1 MKNNEAKVPTSR
13 LSRLSKMGGLASR
26 LAGNVLFEGVKQ
38 FSQGKSPSMQQ
49 LMMTPTNIG
58 HVADKLSQLRGAAM
72 KVGQMLSM
80 DAGDLV
86 PPELADIFAKLR
98 SDAKAMPH
106 KQLTHLLV
114 EHWGPDWLAPFAQFE
129 LRPFAAASIGQV
141 HLAYLE
147 TGEKLAIK
155 IQYPGIRDSID
166 SDIDNVATLLKVS
179 RLIPANV
186 KLDTLL
192 AEAKAQLHNEAD
204 YHFEAQQIAL
214 YQQQLADDP
223 SFIVPKVY
231 KQLSNDSI
239 LCMQFVEGVAIES
252 LAQSSQ
258 EVRDQIATTL
268 MALCFKELFE
278 FKLVQSD
285 PNFANFQY
293 QTDTQKIVLFDFGAT
308 RAISD
313 TLSDGYLELML
324 GAADED
330 KTKMTAAAKQIGFFQ
345 DQIDPAQQR
354 LIIDIFYQACEPLRF
369 DGDYDFGESNLAKRI
384 TQAGKA
390 MSTQQNE
397 WHTPPTDAIF
407 IHRKLAGMY
416 LLAAKLNAKVN
427 VATLFSVY
435 QTSNLSLTKLNVR
448 Q

>member
-26 LAGNVLFEGVKQ
+26 LAGNVLFEGAKQ

-252 LAQSSQ
+252 LAQSTQ
-258 EVRDQIATTL
+258 EVRDKVASAL
-268 MALCFKELFE
+268 MELCLKELFC
-278 FKLVQSD
+278 FQLVQSD

-293 QTDTQKIVLFDFGAT
+293 QADSQKIVLLDFGAT
-308 RAISD
+308 RTISD
-313 TLSDGYLELML
+313 TLSQGYMQLMQ
-324 GAADED
+324 GAIADD
-330 KTKMTAAAKQIGFFQ
+330 KQQMTQAAQQIGFFQ
-345 DQIDPAQQR
+345 DAIDPQQKQ
-354 LIIDIFYQACEPLRF
+354 LIIDIFYQACEPLRTQ
-369 DGDYDFGESNLAKRI
+369 GAYDFGASDLAKRI

-416 LLAAKLNAKVN
+416 LLAAKLKANIN
-427 VATLFSVY
+427 IRTLFNQVINSK
-435 QTSNLSLTKLNVR
+435 NK
-448 Q
+448 

>member
-26 LAGNVLFEGVKQ
+26 LAGNVLLEGAKQ
-38 FSQGKSPSMQQ
+38 LSQGKSPSMQQ
-49 LMMTPTNIG
+49 LMMTPKNIG

-86 PPELADIFAKLR
+86 PPELAEILAKLR

-106 KQLTHLLV
+106 KQLTQLLV
-114 EHWGPDWLAPFAQFE
+114 QHWGRDWLAPFAQFE

-141 HLAYLE
+141 HLAYLD

-166 SDIDNVATLLKVS
+166 SDIDNVASLLKVS

-204 YHFEAQQIAL
+204 YQFEAQQIAL
-214 YQQQLADDP
+214 YQQQLGDNP
-223 SFIVPKVY
+223 HFIVPKVY
-231 KQLSNDSI
+231 PQLSNNSI

-252 LAQSSQ
+252 VEHYPQD
-258 EVRDQIATTL
+258 VRDKVACAL
-268 MALCFKELFE
+268 MELCFKELFC
-278 FKLVQSD
+278 FQLVQSD

-293 QTDTQKIVLFDFGAT
+293 QADRQKIVLLDFGAT
-308 RAISD
+308 RTISD
-313 TLSDGYLELML
+313 TLSQGYMQLMH
-324 GAADED
+324 GAIADD
-330 KTKMTAAAKQIGFFQ
+330 KQQMSNAAQQISFFQ
-345 DQIDPAQQR
+345 DAIDPQQKQ
-354 LIIDIFYQACEPLRF
+354 LIIDIFYQACEPLRTQ
-369 DGDYDFGESNLAKRI
+369 GAYDFGASDLAKRI

-416 LLAAKLNAKVN
+416 LLAAKLNANINVHALFNQVVN
-427 VATLFSVY
+427 S
-435 QTSNLSLTKLNVR
+435 KKE
-448 Q
+448 

>member
-26 LAGNVLFEGVKQ
+26 LAGNVLLEGAKQ
-38 FSQGKSPSMQQ
+38 LSQGKSPSMQQ
-49 LMMTPTNIG
+49 LMMTPKNIG

-86 PPELADIFAKLR
+86 PPELAEILAKLR

-106 KQLTHLLV
+106 KQLTQLLV
-114 EHWGPDWLAPFAQFE
+114 QHWGRDWLAPFAQFE

-141 HLAYLE
+141 HLAYLD

-166 SDIDNVATLLKVS
+166 SDIDNVASLLKVS

-204 YHFEAQQIAL
+204 YQFEAQQIAL
-214 YQQQLADDP
+214 YQQQLGDNP
-223 SFIVPKVY
+223 HFIVPKVY
-231 KQLSNDSI
+231 PQLSNNSI
-239 LCMQFVEGVAIES
+239 LCMQFVEGVAIEAV
-252 LAQSSQ
+252 AQYPQ
-258 EVRDQIATTL
+258 DVRDKVASAL
-268 MALCFKELFE
+268 MELCFKELFC
-278 FKLVQSD
+278 FQLVQSD

-293 QTDTQKIVLFDFGAT
+293 QADRQKIVLLDFGAT
-308 RAISD
+308 RTISD
-313 TLSDGYLELML
+313 TLSQGYMQLMQ
-324 GAADED
+324 GAIADD
-330 KTKMTAAAKQIGFFQ
+330 KQQMSNAAQQIGFFQ
-345 DQIDPAQQR
+345 DAIDPQQKQ
-354 LIIDIFYQACEPLRF
+354 LIIDIFYQACEPLRTQ
-369 DGDYDFGESNLAKRI
+369 GAYDFGASDLAKRI

-416 LLAAKLNAKVN
+416 LLAAKLNANINVHALFNQVVN
-427 VATLFSVY
+427 S
-435 QTSNLSLTKLNVR
+435 KKE
-448 Q
+448 

>member
-26 LAGNVLFEGVKQ
+26 LAGNVLLEGAKQ
-38 FSQGKSPSMQQ
+38 LSQGKSPSMQQ
-49 LMMTPTNIG
+49 LMMTPKNIG

-86 PPELADIFAKLR
+86 PPELAEILAKLR

-106 KQLTHLLV
+106 RQLTQLLV
-114 EHWGPDWLAPFAQFE
+114 QHWGRDWLAPFAQFE

-141 HLAYLE
+141 HLAYLD

-166 SDIDNVATLLKVS
+166 SDIDNVASLLKVS

-204 YHFEAQQIAL
+204 YQFEAQKIAL
-214 YQQQLADDP
+214 YQQQLGDNP
-223 SFIVPKVY
+223 HFIVPKVY
-231 KQLSNDSI
+231 PQLSNNSI
-239 LCMQFVEGVAIES
+239 LCMQFVEGVAIEAV
-252 LAQSSQ
+252 AQYPQ
-258 EVRDQIATTL
+258 DVRDKVASAL
-268 MALCFKELFE
+268 MELCFKELFC
-278 FKLVQSD
+278 FQLVQSD

-293 QTDTQKIVLFDFGAT
+293 QADRQKIVLLDFGAT
-308 RAISD
+308 RTISD
-313 TLSDGYLELML
+313 TLSQGYMQLMQ
-324 GAADED
+324 GAIADD
-330 KTKMTAAAKQIGFFQ
+330 KQQMSNAAQQIGFFQ
-345 DQIDPAQQR
+345 DAIDPQQKQ
-354 LIIDIFYQACEPLRF
+354 LIIDIFYQACEPLRTQ
-369 DGDYDFGESNLAKRI
+369 GAYDFGASDLAKRI

-416 LLAAKLNAKVN
+416 LLAAKLNANINVHALFNQVVN
-427 VATLFSVY
+427 S
-435 QTSNLSLTKLNVR
+435 KKE
-448 Q
+448 

>member
-26 LAGNVLFEGVKQ
+26 LAGNVLLEGAKQ
-38 FSQGKSPSMQQ
+38 LSQGKSPSMQQ
-49 LMMTPTNIG
+49 LMMTPKNIG

-86 PPELADIFAKLR
+86 PPELAEILAKLR

-106 KQLTHLLV
+106 RQLTQLLV
-114 EHWGPDWLAPFAQFE
+114 QHWGRDWLAPFAQFE

-141 HLAYLE
+141 HLAYLD

-166 SDIDNVATLLKVS
+166 SDIDNVASLLKVS

-204 YHFEAQQIAL
+204 YQFEAQQIAL
-214 YQQQLADDP
+214 YQQQLGDNP
-223 SFIVPKVY
+223 HFIVPKVY
-231 KQLSNDSI
+231 PQLSNNSI
-239 LCMQFVEGVAIES
+239 LCMQFVEGVAIEAV
-252 LAQSSQ
+252 AQYPQ
-258 EVRDQIATTL
+258 DVRDKVASAL
-268 MALCFKELFE
+268 MELCFKELFC
-278 FKLVQSD
+278 FQLVQSD

-293 QTDTQKIVLFDFGAT
+293 QADRQKIVLLDFGAT
-308 RAISD
+308 RTISD
-313 TLSDGYLELML
+313 TLSQGYMQLMQ
-324 GAADED
+324 GAIADD
-330 KTKMTAAAKQIGFFQ
+330 KQQMSNAAQQIGFFQ
-345 DQIDPAQQR
+345 DAIDPQQKQ
-354 LIIDIFYQACEPLRF
+354 LIIDIFYQACEPLRTQ
-369 DGDYDFGESNLAKRI
+369 GAYDFGASDLAKRI

-416 LLAAKLNAKVN
+416 LLAAKLNANINVHALFNQVVN
-427 VATLFSVY
+427 S
-435 QTSNLSLTKLNVR
+435 KKE
-448 Q
+448 

>member
-26 LAGNVLFEGVKQ
+26 LAGNVLLEGAKQ
-38 FSQGKSPSMQQ
+38 LSQGKSPSMQQ
-49 LMMTPTNIG
+49 LMMTPKNIG

-86 PPELADIFAKLR
+86 PPELAEILAKLR

-106 KQLTHLLV
+106 KQLTQLLV
-114 EHWGPDWLAPFAQFE
+114 QHWGRDWLAPFAQFE

-141 HLAYLE
+141 HLAYLD

-166 SDIDNVATLLKVS
+166 SDIDNVASLLKVS

-204 YHFEAQQIAL
+204 YQFEAQQIAL
-214 YQQQLADDP
+214 YQQQLGDNLH
-223 SFIVPKVY
+223 FIVPKVY
-231 KQLSNDSI
+231 PQLSNNSI
-239 LCMQFVEGVAIES
+239 LCMQFVEGVAIE
-252 LAQSSQ
+252 AVDQYPQ
-258 EVRDQIATTL
+258 DVRDKVACAL
-268 MALCFKELFE
+268 MELCFKELFC
-278 FKLVQSD
+278 FQLVQSD

-293 QTDTQKIVLFDFGAT
+293 QADSQKIVLLDFGAT
-308 RAISD
+308 RTISD
-313 TLSDGYLELML
+313 TLSQGYMQLMQ
-324 GAADED
+324 GAIADD
-330 KTKMTAAAKQIGFFQ
+330 KQQMSNAAQQIGFFQ
-345 DQIDPAQQR
+345 DAIDPQQKQ
-354 LIIDIFYQACEPLRF
+354 LIIDIFYQACEPLRTQ
-369 DGDYDFGESNLAKRI
+369 GAYDFGASDLAKRI

-416 LLAAKLNAKVN
+416 LLAAKLNANINVHALFNQVVN
-427 VATLFSVY
+427 S
-435 QTSNLSLTKLNVR
+435 KKE
-448 Q
+448 

>member
-26 LAGNVLFEGVKQ
+26 LAGNVLLEGAKQ
-38 FSQGKSPSMQQ
+38 LSQGKSPSMQQ
-49 LMMTPTNIG
+49 LMMTPKNIG

-86 PPELADIFAKLR
+86 PPELAEILAKLR

-106 KQLTHLLV
+106 RQLTQLLV
-114 EHWGPDWLAPFAQFE
+114 QHWGRDWLAPFAQFE

-141 HLAYLE
+141 HLAYLD

-166 SDIDNVATLLKVS
+166 SDIDNVASLLKVS

-204 YHFEAQQIAL
+204 YQFEAQQIAL
-214 YQQQLADDP
+214 YQQQLGDNP
-223 SFIVPKVY
+223 HFIVPKVY
-231 KQLSNDSI
+231 PQLSNNSI
-239 LCMQFVEGVAIES
+239 LCMQFVEGVAIEAV
-252 LAQSSQ
+252 AQYPQ
-258 EVRDQIATTL
+258 DVRDKVASAL
-268 MALCFKELFE
+268 MELCFKELFC
-278 FKLVQSD
+278 FQLVQSD

-293 QTDTQKIVLFDFGAT
+293 QADRQKIVLLDFGAT
-308 RAISD
+308 RTISD
-313 TLSDGYLELML
+313 TLSQGYMQLMQ
-324 GAADED
+324 GAIADD
-330 KTKMTAAAKQIGFFQ
+330 KQQMSNAAQQIGFFQ
-345 DQIDPAQQR
+345 DAIDPQQKQ
-354 LIIDIFYQACEPLRF
+354 LIIDIFYQACEPLRTQ
-369 DGDYDFGESNLAKRI
+369 GAYDFGASDLAKRI

-416 LLAAKLNAKVN
+416 LLAAKLNANIN
-427 VATLFSVY
+427 VYTLFNQVVNS
-435 QTSNLSLTKLNVR
+435 KKE
-448 Q
+448 

>member
-26 LAGNVLFEGVKQ
+26 LAGNVLLEGAKQ
-38 FSQGKSPSMQQ
+38 LSQGKSPSMQQ
-49 LMMTPTNIG
+49 LMMTPKNIG

-86 PPELADIFAKLR
+86 PPELAEILAKLR

-106 KQLTHLLV
+106 KQLTQLLV
-114 EHWGPDWLAPFAQFE
+114 QHWGHDWLAPFAQFE

-141 HLAYLE
+141 HLAYLD

-166 SDIDNVATLLKVS
+166 SDIDNVASLLKVS

-214 YQQQLADDP
+214 YQQQLGDSP
-223 SFIVPKVY
+223 HFIVPKVY
-231 KQLSNDSI
+231 PKLSNNSI
-239 LCMQFVEGVAIES
+239 LCMQYVEGVAIES
-252 LAQSSQ
+252 VEQYPQ
-258 EVRDQIATTL
+258 DVRDKVASAL
-268 MALCFKELFE
+268 MELCFKELFC
-278 FKLVQSD
+278 FQLVQSD

-293 QTDTQKIVLFDFGAT
+293 QTDSQKIVLLDFGAT
-308 RAISD
+308 RTISD
-313 TLSDGYLELML
+313 TLSQGYMQLMQ
-324 GAADED
+324 GAIADD
-330 KTKMTAAAKQIGFFQ
+330 KQQMIQAAQQIGFFQ
-345 DQIDPAQQR
+345 DAIDPQQKQ
-354 LIIDIFYQACEPLRF
+354 LIIDIFYQACEPLRTQ
-369 DGDYDFGESNLAKRI
+369 GTYDFGASNLAKRI

-416 LLAAKLNAKVN
+416 LLAAKLNANINVHALFNQVVN
-427 VATLFSVY
+427 SK
-435 QTSNLSLTKLNVR
+435 NE
-448 Q
+448 

>member
-26 LAGNVLFEGVKQ
+26 LAGNVLLEGAKQ

-49 LMMTPTNIG
+49 LMMTPQNIG

-80 DAGDLV
+80 DAGDIV
-86 PPELADIFAKLR
+86 PPELAEILAKLR

-106 KQLTHLLV
+106 KQLTQLLV
-114 EHWGPDWLAPFAQFE
+114 EHWGSDWIAPFAQFE

-141 HLAYLE
+141 HLAYLD

-166 SDIDNVATLLKVS
+166 SDIDNVASLLKVS

-192 AEAKAQLHNEAD
+192 AEAKLQLHNEAD
-204 YHFEAQQIAL
+204 YHFEAEQVAL
-214 YQQQLADDP
+214 YQQQLGDNP
-223 SFIVPKVY
+223 HFIVPKVY
-231 KQLSNDSI
+231 PKLSNNSI

-252 LAQSSQ
+252 LTESSQ
-258 EVRDQIATTL
+258 AVRDQIATLL
-268 MALCFKELFE
+268 MELCFKELFK
-278 FKLVQSD
+278 FKLLQSD

-293 QTDTQKIVLFDFGAT
+293 QADTQKIVLFDFGAT
-308 RAISD
+308 RTISD
-313 TLSDGYLELML
+313 TLSQGYLQLMQ
-324 GAADED
+324 GAIVDD
-330 KTKMTAAAKQIGFFQ
+330 KQQMTQAAQQIGFFQ
-345 DQIDPAQQR
+345 DAIDPQQKQ

-369 DGDYDFGESNLAKRI
+369 DGEYDFAQSSLAKRI

-390 MSTQQNE
+390 MSTQQDE

-416 LLAAKLNAKVN
+416 LLAAKLKAKVN
-427 VATLFSVY
+427 VAKLFSVY
-435 QTSNLSLTKLNVR
+435 QTQIGKKNV
-448 Q
+448 

>member
-26 LAGNVLFEGVKQ
+26 LAGNVLLEGAKQ

-49 LMMTPTNIG
+49 LMMTPKNIG

-86 PPELADIFAKLR
+86 PPELAEILAKLR

-106 KQLTHLLV
+106 KQLTQLLV
-114 EHWGPDWLAPFAQFE
+114 EHWGSDWIAPFAQFE

-141 HLAYLE
+141 HLAYLD

-166 SDIDNVATLLKVS
+166 SDIDNVASLLKVS

-192 AEAKAQLHNEAD
+192 AEAKLQLHNEAD
-204 YHFEAQQIAL
+204 YHFEAEQVAL
-214 YQQQLADDP
+214 YQQQLGDNP
-223 SFIVPKVY
+223 HFIVPKVY
-231 KQLSNDSI
+231 PKLSNNSI

-252 LAQSSQ
+252 LTESSQ
-258 EVRDQIATTL
+258 AVRDQIATLL
-268 MALCFKELFE
+268 MELCFKELFE
-278 FKLVQSD
+278 FKLLQSD

-293 QTDTQKIVLFDFGAT
+293 QADTQKIVLFDFGAT
-308 RAISD
+308 RTISD
-313 TLSDGYLELML
+313 TLSQGYLQLMQ
-324 GAADED
+324 GAIVDD
-330 KTKMTAAAKQIGFFQ
+330 KQQMTQAAQQIGFFQ
-345 DQIDPAQQR
+345 DAIDPQQKQ
-354 LIIDIFYQACEPLRF
+354 LIIDIFYQACDPLRF
-369 DGDYDFGESNLAKRI
+369 DGEYDFAQSSLAKRI

-390 MSTQQNE
+390 MSTQQDE

-416 LLAAKLNAKVN
+416 LLAAKLKAKVN
-427 VATLFSVY
+427 VAKLFSVY
-435 QTSNLSLTKLNVR
+435 QTQIGKKNV
-448 Q
+448 

>member
-26 LAGNVLFEGVKQ
+26 LAGNVLLEGAKQ
-38 FSQGKSPSMQQ
+38 LSQGKSPSMQQ
-49 LMMTPTNIG
+49 LMMTPKNIG

-86 PPELADIFAKLR
+86 PPELAEILAKLR

-106 KQLTHLLV
+106 KQLTQLLV
-114 EHWGPDWLAPFAQFE
+114 QHWGRDWLAPFAQFE

-141 HLAYLE
+141 HLAYLD

-166 SDIDNVATLLKVS
+166 SDIDNVASLLKVS

-204 YHFEAQQIAL
+204 YQFEAQQIAL
-214 YQQQLADDP
+214 YQQQLGDNP
-223 SFIVPKVY
+223 KFIVPKVY
-231 KQLSNDSI
+231 SQLSNNSI
-239 LCMQFVEGVAIES
+239 LCMQYVEGSAIES
-252 LAQSSQ
+252 VAQYPQ
-258 EVRDQIATTL
+258 DIRDKVASAL
-268 MALCFKELFE
+268 MELCFKELFC
-278 FKLVQSD
+278 FQLVQSD

-293 QTDTQKIVLFDFGAT
+293 QADSQKIVLLDFGAT
-308 RAISD
+308 RTISD
-313 TLSDGYLELML
+313 TLSQGYMQLMQ
-324 GAADED
+324 AAIADD
-330 KTKMTAAAKQIGFFQ
+330 KQQMSNAAQQIGFFQ
-345 DQIDPAQQR
+345 AAIDPQQKQ
-354 LIIDIFYQACEPLRF
+354 LIIDIFYQACEPLRTQ
-369 DGDYDFGESNLAKRI
+369 GAYDFGSSDLAKRI

-416 LLAAKLNAKVN
+416 LLAAKLNANINVHALFNQVVN
-427 VATLFSVY
+427 SK
-435 QTSNLSLTKLNVR
+435 NE
-448 Q
+448 

>member
-26 LAGNVLFEGVKQ
+26 LAGNVLLEGAKQ

-49 LMMTPTNIG
+49 LMMTPKNIG

-86 PPELADIFAKLR
+86 PPELAEILAKLR

-106 KQLTHLLV
+106 KQLTQLLV
-114 EHWGPDWLAPFAQFE
+114 EHWGSDWIAPFAQFE

-141 HLAYLE
+141 HLAYLD

-166 SDIDNVATLLKVS
+166 SDIDNVASLLKVS

-192 AEAKAQLHNEAD
+192 AEAKVQLHNEAD
-204 YHFEAQQIAL
+204 YHFEAEQVAL
-214 YQQQLADDP
+214 YQQQLGDNP
-223 SFIVPKVY
+223 HFIVPKVY
-231 KQLSNDSI
+231 PKLSNNSI

-252 LAQSSQ
+252 LTESSQ
-258 EVRDQIATTL
+258 AVLDQIATLL
-268 MALCFKELFE
+268 MELCFKELFE
-278 FKLVQSD
+278 FKLLQSD

-293 QTDTQKIVLFDFGAT
+293 QADTQKIVLFDFGAT
-308 RAISD
+308 RTISD
-313 TLSDGYLELML
+313 TLSQGYLQLMQ
-324 GAADED
+324 GAIVDD
-330 KTKMTAAAKQIGFFQ
+330 KQQMTQAAQQIGFFQ
-345 DQIDPAQQR
+345 DAIDPQQKQ

-369 DGDYDFGESNLAKRI
+369 DGEYDFAQSSLAKRI

-390 MSTQQNE
+390 MSTQQDE

-416 LLAAKLNAKVN
+416 LLAAKLKAKVN
-427 VATLFSVY
+427 VAKLFSVY
-435 QTSNLSLTKLNVR
+435 QTQIGKKNV
-448 Q
+448 

>member
-26 LAGNVLFEGVKQ
+26 LAGNVLLEGAKQ
-38 FSQGKSPSMQQ
+38 LSQGKSPSMQQ
-49 LMMTPTNIG
+49 LMMTPKNIG

-86 PPELADIFAKLR
+86 PPELAEILAKLR

-106 KQLTHLLV
+106 KQLTQLLV
-114 EHWGPDWLAPFAQFE
+114 QHWGRDWLAPFAQFE

-141 HLAYLE
+141 HLAYLD

-166 SDIDNVATLLKVS
+166 SDIDNVASLLKVS

-204 YHFEAQQIAL
+204 YQFEAQQIAL
-214 YQQQLADDP
+214 YQQQLGDNLH
-223 SFIVPKVY
+223 FIVPKVY
-231 KQLSNDSI
+231 PQLSNNSI
-239 LCMQFVEGVAIES
+239 LCMQFVEGVAIEAV
-252 LAQSSQ
+252 AQYPQ
-258 EVRDQIATTL
+258 DVRDKVASAL
-268 MALCFKELFE
+268 MELCFKELFC
-278 FKLVQSD
+278 FQLVQSD

-293 QTDTQKIVLFDFGAT
+293 QADRQKIVLLDFGAT
-308 RAISD
+308 RTISD
-313 TLSDGYLELML
+313 TLSQGYMQLMQ
-324 GAADED
+324 GAIADD
-330 KTKMTAAAKQIGFFQ
+330 KQQMSNAAQQIGFFQ
-345 DQIDPAQQR
+345 DAIDPQQKQ
-354 LIIDIFYQACEPLRF
+354 LIIDIFYQACEPLRTQ
-369 DGDYDFGESNLAKRI
+369 GAYDFGASDLAKRI

-416 LLAAKLNAKVN
+416 LLAAKLNANINVHALFNQVVN
-427 VATLFSVY
+427 S
-435 QTSNLSLTKLNVR
+435 KKE
-448 Q
+448 

>member
-26 LAGNVLFEGVKQ
+26 LAGNVLLEGAKQ

-49 LMMTPTNIG
+49 LMMTPKNIG

-86 PPELADIFAKLR
+86 PPELAEILAKLR

-106 KQLTHLLV
+106 KQLTQLLV
-114 EHWGPDWLAPFAQFE
+114 EHWGSDWIAPFAQFE

-141 HLAYLE
+141 HLAYLD

-166 SDIDNVATLLKVS
+166 SDIDNVASLLKVS

-192 AEAKAQLHNEAD
+192 AEAKLQLHNEAD
-204 YHFEAQQIAL
+204 YHFEAEQVAL
-214 YQQQLADDP
+214 YQQQLGDNP
-223 SFIVPKVY
+223 HFIVPKVY
-231 KQLSNDSI
+231 PKLSNNSI

-252 LAQSSQ
+252 LTESSQ
-258 EVRDQIATTL
+258 AVRDQIATLL
-268 MALCFKELFE
+268 MELCFKELFE
-278 FKLVQSD
+278 FKLLQSD

-293 QTDTQKIVLFDFGAT
+293 QADTQKIVLFDFGAT
-308 RAISD
+308 RTISD
-313 TLSDGYLELML
+313 TLSQGYQQLMQ
-324 GAADED
+324 GAIVDD
-330 KTKMTAAAKQIGFFQ
+330 KQQMTQAAQQIGFFQ
-345 DQIDPAQQR
+345 DAIDPQQKQ

-369 DGDYDFGESNLAKRI
+369 DGEYDFAQSSLAKRI

-390 MSTQQNE
+390 MSTQQDE

-416 LLAAKLNAKVN
+416 LLAAKLKAKVN
-427 VATLFSVY
+427 VAKLFSVY
-435 QTSNLSLTKLNVR
+435 QTQIGKKNV
-448 Q
+448 

>member
-26 LAGNVLFEGVKQ
+26 LAGNVLLEGAKQ
-38 FSQGKSPSMQQ
+38 LSQGKSPSMQQ
-49 LMMTPTNIG
+49 LMMTPKNIG

-86 PPELADIFAKLR
+86 PPELAEILAKLR

-106 KQLTHLLV
+106 KQLTQLLV
-114 EHWGPDWLAPFAQFE
+114 QHWGRDWLAPFAQFE

-141 HLAYLE
+141 HLAYLD
-147 TGEKLAIK
+147 TGEKLAIT

-166 SDIDNVATLLKVS
+166 SDIDNVASLLKVS

-204 YHFEAQQIAL
+204 YQFEAQQIAL
-214 YQQQLADDP
+214 YQQQLGDNP
-223 SFIVPKVY
+223 HFIVPKVY
-231 KQLSNDSI
+231 PQLSNNSI
-239 LCMQFVEGVAIES
+239 LCMQFVEGVAIEAV
-252 LAQSSQ
+252 AQYPQ
-258 EVRDQIATTL
+258 DVRDKVASAL
-268 MALCFKELFE
+268 MELCFKELFC
-278 FKLVQSD
+278 FQLVQSD

-293 QTDTQKIVLFDFGAT
+293 QADRQKIVLLDFGAT
-308 RAISD
+308 RTISD
-313 TLSDGYLELML
+313 TLSQGYMQLMQ
-324 GAADED
+324 GAIADD
-330 KTKMTAAAKQIGFFQ
+330 KQQMSNAAQQIGFFQ
-345 DQIDPAQQR
+345 DAIDPQQKQ
-354 LIIDIFYQACEPLRF
+354 LIIDIFYQACEPLRTQ
-369 DGDYDFGESNLAKRI
+369 GAYDFGASDLAKRI

-416 LLAAKLNAKVN
+416 LLAAKLNANINVHALFNQVVN
-427 VATLFSVY
+427 S
-435 QTSNLSLTKLNVR
+435 KKE
-448 Q
+448 

>member
-26 LAGNVLFEGVKQ
+26 LAGNVLLEGAKQ

-49 LMMTPTNIG
+49 LMMTPKNIG

-86 PPELADIFAKLR
+86 PPELAEILAKLR

-106 KQLTHLLV
+106 KQLTQLLV
-114 EHWGPDWLAPFAQFE
+114 EHWGCDWIAPFAQFE

-141 HLAYLE
+141 HLAYLD

-166 SDIDNVATLLKVS
+166 SDIDNVASLLKVS

-192 AEAKAQLHNEAD
+192 AEAKVQLHNEAD
-204 YHFEAQQIAL
+204 YHFEAEQVAL
-214 YQQQLADDP
+214 YQQQLGDNP
-223 SFIVPKVY
+223 HFIVPKVY
-231 KQLSNDSI
+231 PKLSNNSI

-252 LAQSSQ
+252 LTESSQ
-258 EVRDQIATTL
+258 AVRDQIATLL
-268 MALCFKELFE
+268 MELCFKELFE
-278 FKLVQSD
+278 FKLLQSD

-293 QTDTQKIVLFDFGAT
+293 QADTQKIVLFDFGAT
-308 RAISD
+308 RTISD
-313 TLSDGYLELML
+313 TLSQGYLQLMQ
-324 GAADED
+324 GAIVDD
-330 KTKMTAAAKQIGFFQ
+330 KQQMTQAAQQIGFFQ
-345 DQIDPAQQR
+345 DAIDPQQKQ

-369 DGDYDFGESNLAKRI
+369 DGEYDFAQSSLAKRI

-390 MSTQQNE
+390 MSTQQDE

-416 LLAAKLNAKVN
+416 LLAAKLKAKVN
-427 VATLFSVY
+427 VAKLFSVY
-435 QTSNLSLTKLNVR
+435 QTQIGKKNV
-448 Q
+448 

>member
-26 LAGNVLFEGVKQ
+26 LAGNVLLEGAKQ
-38 FSQGKSPSMQQ
+38 LSQGKSPSMQQ
-49 LMMTPTNIG
+49 LMMTPKNIG

-86 PPELADIFAKLR
+86 PPELAEILAKLR

-106 KQLTHLLV
+106 KQLTQLLV
-114 EHWGPDWLAPFAQFE
+114 QHWGRDWLAPFAQFE

-141 HLAYLE
+141 HLAYLD

-166 SDIDNVATLLKVS
+166 SDIDNVASLLKVS

-204 YHFEAQQIAL
+204 YQFEAQKIAL
-214 YQQQLADDP
+214 YQQQLGDNP
-223 SFIVPKVY
+223 HFIVPKVY
-231 KQLSNDSI
+231 PQLSNNSI
-239 LCMQFVEGVAIES
+239 LCMQFVEGVAIEAV
-252 LAQSSQ
+252 AQYPQ
-258 EVRDQIATTL
+258 DVRDKVASAL
-268 MALCFKELFE
+268 MELCFKELFC
-278 FKLVQSD
+278 FQLVQSD

-293 QTDTQKIVLFDFGAT
+293 QADRQKIVLLDFGAT
-308 RAISD
+308 RTISD
-313 TLSDGYLELML
+313 TLSQGYMQLMQ
-324 GAADED
+324 GAIADD
-330 KTKMTAAAKQIGFFQ
+330 KQQMSNAAQQIGFFQ
-345 DQIDPAQQR
+345 DAIDPQQKQ
-354 LIIDIFYQACEPLRF
+354 LIIDIFYQACEPLRTQ
-369 DGDYDFGESNLAKRI
+369 GAYDFGASDLAKRI

-416 LLAAKLNAKVN
+416 LLAAKLNANINVHALFNQVVN
-427 VATLFSVY
+427 S
-435 QTSNLSLTKLNVR
+435 KKE
-448 Q
+448 

>member
-26 LAGNVLFEGVKQ
+26 LAGNVLLEGAKQ

-49 LMMTPTNIG
+49 LMMTPKNIG

-86 PPELADIFAKLR
+86 PPELAEILAKLR

-106 KQLTHLLV
+106 KQLTQLLV
-114 EHWGPDWLAPFAQFE
+114 EHWGSDWIAPFAQFE

-141 HLAYLE
+141 HLAYLD

-166 SDIDNVATLLKVS
+166 SDIDNVASLLKVS

-192 AEAKAQLHNEAD
+192 AEAKVQLHNEAD
-204 YHFEAQQIAL
+204 YHFEAEQVAL
-214 YQQQLADDP
+214 YQQQLGDNP
-223 SFIVPKVY
+223 HFIVPKVY
-231 KQLSNDSI
+231 PKLSNNSI

-252 LAQSSQ
+252 LTESSQ
-258 EVRDQIATTL
+258 AVRDQIATL
-268 MALCFKELFE
+268 LIELCFKELFE
-278 FKLVQSD
+278 FKLLQSD

-293 QTDTQKIVLFDFGAT
+293 QADTQKIVLFDFGAT
-308 RAISD
+308 RTISD
-313 TLSDGYLELML
+313 TLSQGYLQLMQ
-324 GAADED
+324 GAIVDD
-330 KTKMTAAAKQIGFFQ
+330 KQQMTQAAQQIGFFQ
-345 DQIDPAQQR
+345 DAIDPQQKQ

-369 DGDYDFGESNLAKRI
+369 DGEYDFAQSSLAKRI

-390 MSTQQNE
+390 MSTQQDE

-416 LLAAKLNAKVN
+416 LLAAKLKAKVN
-427 VATLFSVY
+427 VAKLFSVY
-435 QTSNLSLTKLNVR
+435 QTQIGKKNV
-448 Q
+448 

>member
-1 MKNNEAKVPTSR
+1 MKNNEAKVPTGRFSR
-13 LSRLSKMGGLASR
+13 LTKMGGLASR
-26 LAGNVLFEGVKQ
+26 LAGNVLLEGAKQ
-38 FSQGKSPSMQQ
+38 FSQGKSPSIQQ

-86 PPELADIFAKLR
+86 PPELAEILAKLR

-106 KQLTHLLV
+106 KQLTQLLV
-114 EHWGPDWLAPFAQFE
+114 QHWGHDWLAPFAQFE

-141 HLAYLE
+141 HLAYLD
-147 TGEKLAIK
+147 TGEKVAIK

-166 SDIDNVATLLKVS
+166 SDIDNVASLLTVS

-204 YHFEAQQIAL
+204 YQFEAEQIAL
-214 YQQQLADDP
+214 YQQQLGY
-223 SFIVPKVY
+223 SSNFIVPKVY
-231 KQLSNDSI
+231 QQLSNKNI
-239 LCMQFVEGVAIES
+239 LCMQYIEGVAIES
-252 LAQSSQ
+252 LVSAPQD
-258 EVRDQIATTL
+258 VRDSVASAL
-268 MALCFKELFE
+268 MELCFKELFC
-278 FKLVQSD
+278 FQLLQSD

-293 QTDTQKIVLFDFGAT
+293 QAQSQKIVLLDFGAT

-313 TLSDGYLELML
+313 TLSQGYMQLMQ
-324 GAADED
+324 GAIAQN
-330 KTKMTAAAKQIGFFQ
+330 KQQMAMAAQQIGFFQ
-345 DQIDPAQQR
+345 DEIDPQQKQ
-354 LIIDIFYQACEPLRF
+354 LVIDIFYQACEPLRTQEA
-369 DGDYDFGESNLAKRI
+369 YHFGESDLAKRI

-416 LLAAKLNAKVN
+416 LLAAKLNAKVKVN
-427 VATLFSVY
+427 QLFLDV
-435 QTSNLSLTKLNVR
+435 TRLSKHNA
-448 Q
+448 

>member
-26 LAGNVLFEGVKQ
+26 LAGNVLLEGAKQ
-38 FSQGKSPSMQQ
+38 LSQGKSPSMQQ
-49 LMMTPTNIG
+49 LMMTPKNIG

-86 PPELADIFAKLR
+86 PPELAEILAKLR

-106 KQLTHLLV
+106 KQLTQLLV
-114 EHWGPDWLAPFAQFE
+114 QHWGRDWLAPFAQFE

-141 HLAYLE
+141 HLACLD

-166 SDIDNVATLLKVS
+166 SDIDNVASLLKVS

-204 YHFEAQQIAL
+204 YQFEAQQIAL
-214 YQQQLADDP
+214 YQQQLGDNP
-223 SFIVPKVY
+223 HFIVPKVY
-231 KQLSNDSI
+231 PQLSNNSI
-239 LCMQFVEGVAIES
+239 LCMQFVEGVAIEAV
-252 LAQSSQ
+252 AQYPQ
-258 EVRDQIATTL
+258 DVRDKVASAL
-268 MALCFKELFE
+268 MELCFKELFC
-278 FKLVQSD
+278 FQLVQSD

-293 QTDTQKIVLFDFGAT
+293 QADSQKIVLLDFGAT
-308 RAISD
+308 RTISD
-313 TLSDGYLELML
+313 TLSQGYMQLMQ
-324 GAADED
+324 GAIADD
-330 KTKMTAAAKQIGFFQ
+330 KQQMSNAAQQIGFFQ
-345 DQIDPAQQR
+345 DAIDPQQKQ
-354 LIIDIFYQACEPLRF
+354 LIIDIFYQACEPLRTQ
-369 DGDYDFGESNLAKRI
+369 GAYDFGASDLAKRI

-416 LLAAKLNAKVN
+416 LLAAKLNANINVHALFNQVVN
-427 VATLFSVY
+427 S
-435 QTSNLSLTKLNVR
+435 KKE
-448 Q
+448 

>member
-26 LAGNVLFEGVKQ
+26 LAGNVLLEGAKQ
-38 FSQGKSPSMQQ
+38 LSQGKSPSMQQ
-49 LMMTPTNIG
+49 LMMTPKNIG

-86 PPELADIFAKLR
+86 PPELAEILAKLR

-106 KQLTHLLV
+106 KQLTQLLV
-114 EHWGPDWLAPFAQFE
+114 QHWGRDWLAPFAQFE

-141 HLAYLE
+141 HLAYLD

-166 SDIDNVATLLKVS
+166 SDIDNVASLLKVS

-204 YHFEAQQIAL
+204 YQFEAQQIAL
-214 YQQQLADDP
+214 YQQQLGDNP
-223 SFIVPKVY
+223 HFIVPKVY
-231 KQLSNDSI
+231 PQLSNNSI

-252 LAQSSQ
+252 VEHYPQD
-258 EVRDQIATTL
+258 VRDKVACAL
-268 MALCFKELFE
+268 MELCFKELFC
-278 FKLVQSD
+278 FQLVQSD

-293 QTDTQKIVLFDFGAT
+293 QADSQKIVLLDFGAT
-308 RAISD
+308 RTISD
-313 TLSDGYLELML
+313 TLSQGYMQLMQ
-324 GAADED
+324 GAIADD
-330 KTKMTAAAKQIGFFQ
+330 KQQMSNAAQQIGFFQ
-345 DQIDPAQQR
+345 DAIDPQQKQ
-354 LIIDIFYQACEPLRF
+354 LIIDIFYQACEPLRTQ
-369 DGDYDFGESNLAKRI
+369 GAYDFGASDLAKRI

-416 LLAAKLNAKVN
+416 LLAAKLNANIN
-427 VATLFSVY
+427 VHALFNQVVIS
-435 QTSNLSLTKLNVR
+435 KKE
-448 Q
+448 

>member
-26 LAGNVLFEGVKQ
+26 LAGNVLLEGAKQ

-49 LMMTPTNIG
+49 LMMTPKNIG

-86 PPELADIFAKLR
+86 PPELAEILAKLR

-106 KQLTHLLV
+106 KQLTQLLV
-114 EHWGPDWLAPFAQFE
+114 EHWGSDWIAPFAQFE

-141 HLAYLE
+141 HLAYLD

-166 SDIDNVATLLKVS
+166 SDIDNVASLLKVS

-192 AEAKAQLHNEAD
+192 AEAKVQLHNEAD
-204 YHFEAQQIAL
+204 YHFEAEQVAL
-214 YQQQLADDP
+214 YQQQLGDNP
-223 SFIVPKVY
+223 HFIVPKVY
-231 KQLSNDSI
+231 PKLSNNSI

-252 LAQSSQ
+252 LTESSQ
-258 EVRDQIATTL
+258 AVRDQIATLL
-268 MALCFKELFE
+268 MELCFKELFK
-278 FKLVQSD
+278 FKLLQSD

-293 QTDTQKIVLFDFGAT
+293 QADTQKIVLFDFGAT
-308 RAISD
+308 RTISD
-313 TLSDGYLELML
+313 TLSQGYLQLMQ
-324 GAADED
+324 GAIVDD
-330 KTKMTAAAKQIGFFQ
+330 KQQMTQAAQQIGFFQ
-345 DQIDPAQQR
+345 DAIDPQQKQ

-369 DGDYDFGESNLAKRI
+369 DGEYDFAQSSLAKRI

-390 MSTQQNE
+390 MSTQQDE

-416 LLAAKLNAKVN
+416 LLAAKLKAKVN
-427 VATLFSVY
+427 VAKLFSVY
-435 QTSNLSLTKLNVR
+435 QTQIGKKNV
-448 Q
+448 

>member
-26 LAGNVLFEGVKQ
+26 LAGNVLLEGAKQ
-38 FSQGKSPSMQQ
+38 LSQGKSPSMQQ
-49 LMMTPTNIG
+49 LMMTPKNIG

-86 PPELADIFAKLR
+86 PPELAEILAKLR

-106 KQLTHLLV
+106 KQLTQLLV
-114 EHWGPDWLAPFAQFE
+114 QHWGRDWLAPFAQFE

-141 HLAYLE
+141 HLAYLD

-166 SDIDNVATLLKVS
+166 SDIDNVASLLKVS

-204 YHFEAQQIAL
+204 YQFEAQQIAL
-214 YQQQLADDP
+214 YQQQLGDNP
-223 SFIVPKVY
+223 HFIVPKVY
-231 KQLSNDSI
+231 PQLSNNSI
-239 LCMQFVEGVAIES
+239 LCMQYVEGSAIES
-252 LAQSSQ
+252 VAQYPQ
-258 EVRDQIATTL
+258 DIRDKVASAL
-268 MALCFKELFE
+268 MELCFKELFC
-278 FKLVQSD
+278 FQLVQSD

-293 QTDTQKIVLFDFGAT
+293 QADSQKIVLLDFGAT
-308 RAISD
+308 RTISD
-313 TLSDGYLELML
+313 TLSQGYMQLMQ
-324 GAADED
+324 GAIADD
-330 KTKMTAAAKQIGFFQ
+330 KQQMSNAAQQIGFFQ
-345 DQIDPAQQR
+345 NAIDPQQKQ
-354 LIIDIFYQACEPLRF
+354 LIIDIFYQACEPLRSRAA
-369 DGDYDFGESNLAKRI
+369 YDFGASDLAKRI

-416 LLAAKLNAKVN
+416 LLAAKLNANINVHALFNQVVN
-427 VATLFSVY
+427 S
-435 QTSNLSLTKLNVR
+435 KKE
-448 Q
+448 

>member
-26 LAGNVLFEGVKQ
+26 LAGNVLLEGAKQ

-49 LMMTPTNIG
+49 LMMTPKNIG

-86 PPELADIFAKLR
+86 PPELAEILAKLR

-106 KQLTHLLV
+106 KQLTQLLV
-114 EHWGPDWLAPFAQFE
+114 EHWGSDWIAPFAQFE

-141 HLAYLE
+141 HLAYLD

-166 SDIDNVATLLKVS
+166 SDIDNVASLLKVS

-192 AEAKAQLHNEAD
+192 AEAKVQLHNEAD
-204 YHFEAQQIAL
+204 YHFEAKQVAL
-214 YQQQLADDP
+214 YQQQLGDNP
-223 SFIVPKVY
+223 HFIVPKVY
-231 KQLSNDSI
+231 PKLSNNSI

-252 LAQSSQ
+252 LTESSQ
-258 EVRDQIATTL
+258 AVRDQIATLL
-268 MALCFKELFE
+268 MELCFKELFE
-278 FKLVQSD
+278 FKLLQSD

-293 QTDTQKIVLFDFGAT
+293 QADTQKIVLFDFGAT
-308 RAISD
+308 RTISD
-313 TLSDGYLELML
+313 TLSQGYLQLMQ
-324 GAADED
+324 GAIVDD
-330 KTKMTAAAKQIGFFQ
+330 KQQMTQAAQQIGFFQ
-345 DQIDPAQQR
+345 DAIDPQQKQ

-369 DGDYDFGESNLAKRI
+369 DGEYDFAQSSLAKRI

-390 MSTQQNE
+390 MSTQQDE

-416 LLAAKLNAKVN
+416 LLAAKLKAKVN
-427 VATLFSVY
+427 VAKLFSVY
-435 QTSNLSLTKLNVR
+435 QTQIGKKNV
-448 Q
+448 

>member
-26 LAGNVLFEGVKQ
+26 LAGNVLLEGAKQ
-38 FSQGKSPSMQQ
+38 LSQGKSPSMQQ
-49 LMMTPTNIG
+49 LMMTPKNIG

-86 PPELADIFAKLR
+86 PPELAEILAKLR

-106 KQLTHLLV
+106 KQLTQLLV
-114 EHWGPDWLAPFAQFE
+114 QHWGRDWLAPFAQFE

-141 HLAYLE
+141 HLAYLD

-166 SDIDNVATLLKVS
+166 SDIDNVASLLKVS

-204 YHFEAQQIAL
+204 YQFEAQQIAL
-214 YQQQLADDP
+214 YQQQLGDNP
-223 SFIVPKVY
+223 HFIVPKVY
-231 KQLSNDSI
+231 PQLSNNSI
-239 LCMQFVEGVAIES
+239 LCMQFVEGVAIEAV
-252 LAQSSQ
+252 AQYPQ
-258 EVRDQIATTL
+258 DVRDKVASAL
-268 MALCFKELFE
+268 MELCFKELFC
-278 FKLVQSD
+278 FQLVQSD

-293 QTDTQKIVLFDFGAT
+293 QADRQKIVLLDFGAT
-308 RAISD
+308 RTISD
-313 TLSDGYLELML
+313 TLSQGYMQLMH
-324 GAADED
+324 GAIADD
-330 KTKMTAAAKQIGFFQ
+330 KQQMSNAAQQISFFQ
-345 DQIDPAQQR
+345 DAIDPQQKQ
-354 LIIDIFYQACEPLRF
+354 LIIDIFYQACEPLRTQ
-369 DGDYDFGESNLAKRI
+369 GAYDFGASDLAKRI

-416 LLAAKLNAKVN
+416 LLAAKLNANINVHALFNQVVN
-427 VATLFSVY
+427 S
-435 QTSNLSLTKLNVR
+435 KKE
-448 Q
+448 

>member
-26 LAGNVLFEGVKQ
+26 LAGNVLLEGAKQ
-38 FSQGKSPSMQQ
+38 LSQGKSPSMQQ
-49 LMMTPTNIG
+49 LMMTPKNIG

-86 PPELADIFAKLR
+86 PPELAEILAKLR

-106 KQLTHLLV
+106 KQLTQLLV
-114 EHWGPDWLAPFAQFE
+114 QHWGRDWLAPFAQFE

-141 HLAYLE
+141 HLAYLD

-166 SDIDNVATLLKVS
+166 SDIDNVASLLKVS

-204 YHFEAQQIAL
+204 YQFEAQQIAL
-214 YQQQLADDP
+214 YQQQLGDNP
-223 SFIVPKVY
+223 HFIVPKVY
-231 KQLSNDSI
+231 PQLSNNSI
-239 LCMQFVEGVAIES
+239 LCMQFVEG
-252 LAQSSQ
+252 AQYPQ
-258 EVRDQIATTL
+258 DVRDKVASAL
-268 MALCFKELFE
+268 MELCFKELFC
-278 FKLVQSD
+278 FQLVQSD

-293 QTDTQKIVLFDFGAT
+293 QADRQKIVLLDFGAT
-308 RAISD
+308 RTISD
-313 TLSDGYLELML
+313 TLSQGYMQLMH
-324 GAADED
+324 GAIADD
-330 KTKMTAAAKQIGFFQ
+330 KQQMSNAAQQISFFQ
-345 DQIDPAQQR
+345 DAIDPQQKQ
-354 LIIDIFYQACEPLRF
+354 LIIDIFYQACEPLRTQ
-369 DGDYDFGESNLAKRI
+369 GAYDFGASDLAKRI

-416 LLAAKLNAKVN
+416 LLAAKLNANINVHALFNQVVN
-427 VATLFSVY
+427 S
-435 QTSNLSLTKLNVR
+435 KKE
-448 Q
+448 

>member
-1 MKNNEAKVPTSR
+1 MKNNESKVPTSR

-26 LAGNVLFEGVKQ
+26 LAGNVLLEGAKQ
-38 FSQGKSPSMQQ
+38 LSKGQSPKLQQ
-49 LMMTPTNIG
+49 LVMTPTNIG

-86 PPELADIFAKLR
+86 PPELADILARLR

-106 KQLTHLLV
+106 KQLTTLLIQ
-114 EHWGPDWLAPFAQFE
+114 HWGRDWLAPFAQFE

-141 HLAYLE
+141 HLAYLD

-204 YHFEAQQIAL
+204 YHFEAEHIEL
-214 YQQQLADDP
+214 YRQQLGENS

-231 KQLSNDSI
+231 KQLSNNSI
-239 LCMQFVEGVAIES
+239 LTMQFVEGVAIES
-252 LAQSSQ
+252 VTQASQ
-258 EVRDQIATTL
+258 AVRDHIASEL

-308 RAISD
+308 RTISD
-313 TLSDGYLELML
+313 ALSQGYHELMQ
-324 GAADED
+324 GAATQD
-330 KTKMTAAAKQIGFFQ
+330 KLQMASAAKKIGFFK
-345 DQIDPAQQR
+345 DKMDPGHQQ

-369 DGDYDFGESNLAKRI
+369 EGEYDFGQSDLAKRV

-390 MSTQQNE
+390 ISTQQNE

-416 LLAAKLNAKVN
+416 LLAAKLKAKVN
-427 VATLFSVY
+427 VGELFSKY
-435 QTSNLSLTKLNVR
+435 R
-448 Q
+448 G

>member
-1 MKNNEAKVPTSR
+1 MKNNEAKVPISR

-26 LAGNVLFEGVKQ
+26 LAGNVLLEGAKQ

-49 LMMTPTNIG
+49 LMMTPKNIG

-86 PPELADIFAKLR
+86 PPELAEILAKLR

-106 KQLTHLLV
+106 KQLTQLLV
-114 EHWGPDWLAPFAQFE
+114 EHWGSDWIAPFAQFE

-141 HLAYLE
+141 HLAYLD

-166 SDIDNVATLLKVS
+166 SDIDNVASLLKVS

-192 AEAKAQLHNEAD
+192 AEAKVQLHNEAD
-204 YHFEAQQIAL
+204 YHFEAEQVAL
-214 YQQQLADDP
+214 YQQQLGNNP
-223 SFIVPKVY
+223 HFIVPKVY
-231 KQLSNDSI
+231 PKLSNNSI

-252 LAQSSQ
+252 LTESSQ
-258 EVRDQIATTL
+258 AVRDQIATLL
-268 MALCFKELFE
+268 MELCFKELFE
-278 FKLVQSD
+278 FKLLQSD

-293 QTDTQKIVLFDFGAT
+293 QADTQKIVLFDFGAT
-308 RAISD
+308 RTISD
-313 TLSDGYLELML
+313 TLSQGYLQLMQ
-324 GAADED
+324 GAIVDD
-330 KTKMTAAAKQIGFFQ
+330 KQQMTQAAQQIGFFQ
-345 DQIDPAQQR
+345 DAIDPQQKQ

-369 DGDYDFGESNLAKRI
+369 DGEYDFAQSSLAKRI

-390 MSTQQNE
+390 MSTQQDE

-416 LLAAKLNAKVN
+416 LLAAKLKAKVN
-427 VATLFSVY
+427 VAKLFSVY
-435 QTSNLSLTKLNVR
+435 QTQIGKKNV
-448 Q
+448 

>member
-26 LAGNVLFEGVKQ
+26 LAGNVLLEGAKQ

-49 LMMTPTNIG
+49 LMMTPKNIG

-86 PPELADIFAKLR
+86 PPELAEILAKLR

-106 KQLTHLLV
+106 KQLTQLLV
-114 EHWGPDWLAPFAQFE
+114 EHWGSDWIAPFAQFE

-141 HLAYLE
+141 HLAYLD

-166 SDIDNVATLLKVS
+166 SDIDNVTSLLKVS

-192 AEAKAQLHNEAD
+192 AEAKVQLHNEAD
-204 YHFEAQQIAL
+204 YHFEAEQVAL
-214 YQQQLADDP
+214 YQQQLGDNP
-223 SFIVPKVY
+223 HFIVPKVY
-231 KQLSNDSI
+231 PKLSNNSI

-252 LAQSSQ
+252 LTESSQ
-258 EVRDQIATTL
+258 AVRDQIATLL
-268 MALCFKELFE
+268 MELCFKELFE
-278 FKLVQSD
+278 FKLLQSD

-293 QTDTQKIVLFDFGAT
+293 QADTQKIVLFDFGAT
-308 RAISD
+308 RTISD
-313 TLSDGYLELML
+313 TLSQGYLQLMQ
-324 GAADED
+324 GAIVDD
-330 KTKMTAAAKQIGFFQ
+330 KQQMTQAAQQIGFFQ
-345 DQIDPAQQR
+345 DAIDPQQKQ

-369 DGDYDFGESNLAKRI
+369 DGEYDFAQSSLAKRI

-390 MSTQQNE
+390 MSTQQDE

-416 LLAAKLNAKVN
+416 LLAAKLKAKVN
-427 VATLFSVY
+427 VAKLFSVY
-435 QTSNLSLTKLNVR
+435 QTQIGKKNV
-448 Q
+448 

>member
-26 LAGNVLFEGVKQ
+26 LAGNVLLEGAKQ
-38 FSQGKSPSMQQ
+38 LSQGKSPSMQQ
-49 LMMTPTNIG
+49 LMMTPKNIG

-86 PPELADIFAKLR
+86 PPELAEILAKLR

-106 KQLTHLLV
+106 KQLTQLLV
-114 EHWGPDWLAPFAQFE
+114 QHWGRDWLAPFAQFE

-141 HLAYLE
+141 HLACLD

-166 SDIDNVATLLKVS
+166 SDIDNVASLLKVS

-204 YHFEAQQIAL
+204 YQFEAQQIAL
-214 YQQQLADDP
+214 YQQQLGDNP
-223 SFIVPKVY
+223 HFIVPKVY
-231 KQLSNDSI
+231 PQLSNNSI
-239 LCMQFVEGVAIES
+239 LCMQFVEGVAIEAV
-252 LAQSSQ
+252 AQYPQ
-258 EVRDQIATTL
+258 DVRDKVASAL
-268 MALCFKELFE
+268 MELCFKELFC
-278 FKLVQSD
+278 FQLVQSD

-293 QTDTQKIVLFDFGAT
+293 QADRQKIVLLDFGAT
-308 RAISD
+308 RTISD
-313 TLSDGYLELML
+313 TLSQGYMQLMQ
-324 GAADED
+324 GAIADD
-330 KTKMTAAAKQIGFFQ
+330 KQQMSNAAQQIGFFQ
-345 DQIDPAQQR
+345 DAIDPQQKQ
-354 LIIDIFYQACEPLRF
+354 LIIDIFYQACEPLRTQ
-369 DGDYDFGESNLAKRI
+369 GAYDFGASDLAKRI

-416 LLAAKLNAKVN
+416 LLAAKLNANINVHALFNQVVN
-427 VATLFSVY
+427 S
-435 QTSNLSLTKLNVR
+435 KKE
-448 Q
+448 